1 MPCLT
6 QHEDREWNRG
16 PEEIV
21 TALLDDAGLQL
32 AKLVEH
38 DSVPW
43 EALPGSML
51 SQYGEWRLDENGE
64 RLPPSYTLQAVK
76 KA

>member
-1 MPCLT
+1 
-6 QHEDREWNRG
+6 
-16 PEEIV
+16 
-21 TALLDDAGLQL
+21 
-32 AKLVEH
+32 
-38 DSVPW
+38 
-43 EALPGSML
+43 ML